1 MTNPY
6 YNHGSFPATNSA
18 GASASMRAELD
29 AITAGFNKLP
39 ATLTANNVV
48 FINSSGTALEA
59 RAGIDGIVIGGT
71 TPAAGSFTTLTLS
84 SALVLPAGSV
94 GAPGAAFVGDTN
106 NGWWAPAADTQA
118 WSIAGAEA
126 VRLNATGFGIGT
138 SPSNLLHLN
147 AASGSALIRF
157 SDSTPR
163 TLGFLGSGS
172 GIISTAAAADLGLRA
187 EANLVFASL
196 GNNERMRID
205 TSGNVGIGT
214 SSPQKRFVIANGTAA
229 GLEISPTDY
238 AGNMR
243 MLAFDRTAAGYV
255 ALRMEASQ
263 YEVLI
268 GGTEALRIDS
278 SRNFAFGTSTTTT
291 NRVLVRHSGAVAS
304 PEGSSGLYINT
315 GPGAGAAGVLVGADQ
330 TNNVAFIQ
338 SIEPAT
344 SYSSKAL
351 SINPQGGSVIFGAS
365 VPLNVG
371 FGVTPL
377 RPLHIKSAT
386 SEIVRL
392 ETTTARGSGQI
403 ALAFLDPTGQKGYF
417 GYGSANDTLQIFNG
431 LGAIDFY
438 SGGAG
443 PFASLTSSGVFALY
457 RAGIGLQHSVSLPGG
472 IVEWDLIN
480 TSNTANSQTSLF
492 MQVAGAAAGDN
503 FIRMNI
509 NAVQDWTFG
518 VDNSDADAFVFAAS
532 SSLGSGNILKLG
544 TGSVVDIVGG
554 SGKLNIGAAITRF
567 ESAEQ
572 SVPTTTFASNAINHN
587 GPRVPDVSRLVLR
600 CKTAELG
607 YSVGDEVDVTLHNH
621 TMTDRAFNVWHSTT
635 QTGYVWIT
643 GLNVAPSISHKTTGT
658 MTTVTAANWRVVVYN
673 HWL

>member
-118 WSIAGAEA
+118 WSLSGAEA
-126 VRLNATGFGIGT
+126 MRLNSTGLGLGGA
-138 SPSNLLHLN
+138 PSARRL
-147 AASGSALIRF
+147 
-157 SDSTPR
+157 
-163 TLGFLGSGS
+163 TLGNNTNASEMVRFRN
-172 GIISTAAAADLGLRA
+172 TAADLDIGLTA
-187 EANLVFASL
+187 TGIEFTTANNVPFVWT
-196 GNNERMRID
+196 NNSAERMRL
-205 TSGNVGIGT
+205 TATGLFGVGT
-214 SSPQKRFVIANGTAA
+214 TNPQKQFVIANGTAA
-229 GLEISPTDY
+229 GLEFSSTDY
-238 AGNMR
+238 AGNFR

-403 ALAFLDPTGQKGYF
+403 ALAFLDPTGQKGYV
-417 GYGSANDTLQIFNG
+417 GYGSANDKFEIINQLNADMNFYTNATLRMSIQAAGTI
-431 LGAIDFY
+431 ID
-438 SGGAG
+438 GAG
-443 PFASLTSSGVFALY
+443 LELGYKGLPAASVTTGAFAAGDRGKCVYATAGVTIPNSTMAATDTVIVQNTTGSAITITKSITTAYNTSSGAALGATFTLGARGRMAIVF
-457 RAGIGLQHSVSLPGG
+457 
-472 IVEWDLIN
+472 
-480 TSNTANSQTSLF
+480 NSSTECY
-492 MQVAGAAAGDN
+492 V
-503 FIRMNI
+503 
-509 NAVQDWTFG
+509 
-518 VDNSDADAFVFAAS
+518 
-532 SSLGSGNILKLG
+532 SGNI
-544 TGSVVDIVGG
+544 S
-554 SGKLNIGAAITRF
+554 
-567 ESAEQ
+567 
-572 SVPTTTFASNAINHN
+572 
-587 GPRVPDVSRLVLR
+587 
-600 CKTAELG
+600 
-607 YSVGDEVDVTLHNH
+607 
-621 TMTDRAFNVWHSTT
+621 
-635 QTGYVWIT
+635 
-643 GLNVAPSISHKTTGT
+643 
-658 MTTVTAANWRVVVYN
+658 
-673 HWL
+673 

>member
-403 ALAFLDPTGQKGYF
+403 ALAFLDPTGQKGYV
-417 GYGSANDTLQIFNG
+417 GYGSANDKFEIINQLNADMNFYTNATLRMSIQAAGTI
-431 LGAIDFY
+431 ID
-438 SGGAG
+438 GAG
-443 PFASLTSSGVFALY
+443 LELGYKGLPAASVTTGAFAAGDRGKCVYATAGVTIPNSTMAATDTVIVQNTTGSAITITKSITTAYNTSSGAALGATFTLGARGRMAIVF
-457 RAGIGLQHSVSLPGG
+457 
-472 IVEWDLIN
+472 
-480 TSNTANSQTSLF
+480 NSSTECY
-492 MQVAGAAAGDN
+492 V
-503 FIRMNI
+503 
-509 NAVQDWTFG
+509 
-518 VDNSDADAFVFAAS
+518 
-532 SSLGSGNILKLG
+532 SGNI
-544 TGSVVDIVGG
+544 S
-554 SGKLNIGAAITRF
+554 
-567 ESAEQ
+567 
-572 SVPTTTFASNAINHN
+572 
-587 GPRVPDVSRLVLR
+587 
-600 CKTAELG
+600 
-607 YSVGDEVDVTLHNH
+607 
-621 TMTDRAFNVWHSTT
+621 
-635 QTGYVWIT
+635 
-643 GLNVAPSISHKTTGT
+643 
-658 MTTVTAANWRVVVYN
+658 
-673 HWL
+673 

>member
-338 SIEPAT
+338 STEPAT

-365 VPLNVG
+365 APLNVG

-403 ALAFLDPTGQKGYF
+403 ALAFLDPTGQKGYV
-417 GYGSANDTLQIFNG
+417 GYGSANDKFEIINQLNADMNFYTNATLRMSIQAAGTI
-431 LGAIDFY
+431 ID
-438 SGGAG
+438 GAG
-443 PFASLTSSGVFALY
+443 LELGYKGLPAASVTTGAFAAGDRGKCVYATAGVTIPNSTMAATDTVIVQNTTGSAITITKSITTAYNTSSGAALGATFTLGARGRMAIVF
-457 RAGIGLQHSVSLPGG
+457 
-472 IVEWDLIN
+472 
-480 TSNTANSQTSLF
+480 NSSTECY
-492 MQVAGAAAGDN
+492 V
-503 FIRMNI
+503 
-509 NAVQDWTFG
+509 
-518 VDNSDADAFVFAAS
+518 
-532 SSLGSGNILKLG
+532 SGNI
-544 TGSVVDIVGG
+544 S
-554 SGKLNIGAAITRF
+554 
-567 ESAEQ
+567 
-572 SVPTTTFASNAINHN
+572 
-587 GPRVPDVSRLVLR
+587 
-600 CKTAELG
+600 
-607 YSVGDEVDVTLHNH
+607 
-621 TMTDRAFNVWHSTT
+621 
-635 QTGYVWIT
+635 
-643 GLNVAPSISHKTTGT
+643 
-658 MTTVTAANWRVVVYN
+658 
-673 HWL
+673 